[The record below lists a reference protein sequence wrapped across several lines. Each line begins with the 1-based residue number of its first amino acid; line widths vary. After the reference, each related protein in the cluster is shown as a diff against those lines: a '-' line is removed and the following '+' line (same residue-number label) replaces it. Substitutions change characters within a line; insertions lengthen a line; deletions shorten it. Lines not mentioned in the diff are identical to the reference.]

1 MDQLRKKYKLL
12 KAKRNVLKTR
22 EAETSTDP
30 DTIYD
35 QQIKTRQQVFKAANR
50 EMKKVLQEA
59 MKEIWA
65 AGLVAGGCV
74 VDVAITTDAT
84 DDEANDEGDIIE
96 ENVVDGDGD
105 IEAGEI
111 ADDDAEEINVGNASG
126 NGNDDNN
133 NAVVNNINDG
143 VAEEI
148 QAAADVNDVMFGF

>member
-1 MDQLRKKYKLL
+1 MVPL
-12 KAKRNVLKTR
+12 TG
-22 EAETSTDP
+22 
-30 DTIYD
+30 
-35 QQIKTRQQVFKAANR
+35 
-50 EMKKVLQEA
+50 
-59 MKEIWA
+59 
-65 AGLVAGGCV
+65 GLVAGGCV

-133 NAVVNNINDG
+133 NAVVNNINED
-143 VAEEI
+143 VSEEI

>member
-84 DDEANDEGDIIE
+84 DDEGNDEGDIIE
-96 ENVVDGDGD
+96 KEVVNNDGD

-111 ADDDAEEINVGNASG
+111 ADDDVKGLGVDNVSG
-126 NGNDDNN
+126 NGNNN
-133 NAVVNNINDG
+133 DVVNNINDA
-143 VAEEI
+143 VAEEV